1 MNRLAVIGSTG
12 SIGRSTL
19 AVAEAH
25 PDRLRVVALAAGEN
39 ASLLADQIVRF
50 APAAVAMASDAAVQS
65 LDRELQARGAARRPE
80 AGAGGA
86 GLVSIAT
93 RPDVDTVLFAST
105 GTASLEAVLAAIDA
119 GKRIALANKE
129 ILVMAGGLVMEAA
142 RRRSVEVLPVDSE
155 HNAIHQC
162 LHARNLLDVRRLILT
177 ASGGPF
183 RGLSA
188 AGLAGVTRDDALRHP
203 TWNMGPKITIDSATL
218 MNKGLE
224 VIEARWLFDV
234 APDRIS
240 VVVHPQSIVHSMVE
254 FVDGSIV
261 AQLGVTDMRL
271 PIQYAL
277 SYPERWEAA
286 VPPLDLACA
295 GALTFEP
302 ADTLRFPC
310 LDLAFR
316 ALSGDGGLPIVL
328 NAANEVAVAQF
339 LDGAL
344 GFTAI
349 PEVIAA
355 AMDWYDAGGRR
366 EIRTLEDVRGV
377 DKDARRVA
385 ERHTGELRS
394 KVL

>member
-25 PDRLRVVALAAGEN
+25 PDRLRIVALAAGEN
-39 ASLLADQIVRF
+39 ASLLADQVVRF
-50 APAAVAMASDAAVQS
+50 APAAVAMASETALRS
-65 LDRELQARGAARRPE
+65 LDREVSARGPVRRPSAA
-80 AGAGGA
+80 AGSA
-86 GLVSIAT
+86 GLVSIVT
-93 RPDVDTVLFAST
+93 RPDVDTVLFASS
-105 GTASLEAVLAAIDA
+105 GTASLDAVMAAIAA

-129 ILVMAGGLVMEAA
+129 ILVMAGALVMEAA
-142 RRRSVEVLPVDSE
+142 RRHGVSVLPVDSE

-162 LHARNLLDVRRLILT
+162 LHGRPLAEVQRLILT

-183 RGLSA
+183 RGLSRSA
-188 AGLAGVTRDDALRHP
+188 LEAVTRDDALRHP

-234 APDRIS
+234 APERIA

-261 AQLGVTDMRL
+261 AQMGVTDMRL

-277 SYPERWEAA
+277 SYPGRWEAA
-286 VPPLDLACA
+286 VPPLDLTRCA
-295 GALTFEP
+295 PLTFEP
-302 ADTLRFPC
+302 ADTVGFPC

-316 ALSGDGGLPIVL
+316 ALGGDAALPIVL
-328 NAANEVAVAQF
+328 NAANEVAVAGF
-339 LDGAL
+339 LDRTL
-344 GFTAI
+344 PFTAI
-349 PEVIAA
+349 PDVIAA
-355 AMDWYDAGGRR
+355 AMDRYEAASRR
-366 EIRTLEDVRGV
+366 DVQTIADVRAV
-377 DKDARRVA
+377 DGDARRFAA
-385 ERHTGELRS
+385 ERGAGF
-394 KVL
+394 KI

>member
-12 SIGRSTL
+12 SIGCSAL

-25 PDRLRVVALAAGEN
+25 PDRLRIVALAAGEN
-39 ASLLADQIVRF
+39 APRFAGQVAQF
-50 APAAVAMASDAAVQS
+50 APAAVAMASETGLQA
-65 LDRELQARGAARRPE
+65 LERELSARGITHRPSAA
-80 AGAGGA
+80 AGAEA
-86 GLVSIAT
+86 LVAIAT
-93 RPDVDTVLFAST
+93 RADVDTVLFASS

-142 RRRSVEVLPVDSE
+142 RHRGVAVLPVDSE

-162 LHARNLLDVRRLILT
+162 LEGRNLADVRRLILT

-183 RGLSA
+183 RELSPA
-188 AGLAGVTRDDALRHP
+188 RLQSVGPEDALRHP
-203 TWNMGPKITIDSATL
+203 TWNMGPKITVDSATL

-224 VIEARWLFDV
+224 VIEARWLFGV
-234 APDRIS
+234 GADRIS
-240 VVVHPQSIVHSMVE
+240 VVVHPQSIVHSLVE

-286 VPPLDLACA
+286 VPPLDLARA

-302 ADTLRFPC
+302 ADTTRFPC

-316 ALSGDGGLPIVL
+316 ALAGADGLSIVL
-328 NAANEVAVAQF
+328 NAANEVAVAGF
-339 LDGAL
+339 LDGTV

-349 PEVIAA
+349 PTVIAST
-355 AMDWYDAGGRR
+355 MDWYEASGPGPVAT
-366 EIRTLEDVRGV
+366 IGDVRRV
-377 DKDARRVA
+377 DREARAVA
-385 ERHTGELRS
+385 AGQGRALR
-394 KVL
+394 